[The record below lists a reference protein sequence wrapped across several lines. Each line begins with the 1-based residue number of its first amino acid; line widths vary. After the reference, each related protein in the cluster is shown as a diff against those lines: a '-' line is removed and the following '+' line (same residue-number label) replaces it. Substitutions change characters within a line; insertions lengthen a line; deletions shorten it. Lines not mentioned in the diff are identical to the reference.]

1 MQIKKRYSFALAK
14 MENKRALALL
24 FTSHVVSS
32 FAQGITMLSIP
43 WYFASIVNESVVFG
57 QVLAVATFTS
67 IFWSLFAGTLIDRYP
82 RKNIFWIASIVG
94 FLVLGLAGLYG
105 EIFQEAPIWLVAFI
119 FVFTFFGFNIHY
131 PNLYAFS
138 QQLAARGDYGRVN
151 SMIEVLGQSTNVLSG
166 AFGAILLSGTTA
178 GAIDFLGLQI
188 SFPFDIERWR
198 IWEIFL
204 LDASTYA
211 LAACIIPF
219 IKYVDQN
226 PLPID
231 LDKIAERFKR
241 GWRFL
246 MLNKQL
252 LVFGLSSYSIFVVL
266 LVEVQFLL
274 PIFVDNQ
281 LEAGADVYA
290 SSEVYFALG
299 SLFAGFLIQKLTRNL
314 APAKTVLL
322 LMLMAGAS
330 FVLVAFSKSILGFYL
345 FSVII
350 GFANAGTRITRVTFL
365 FNHIPNN
372 IIGRAN
378 SIFYIYNIA
387 SRGILITL
395 FAMPF
400 FSASNNII
408 WSYVI
413 SGCFVLVS
421 VVPLFAILSKLQDL
435 KIRTE

>member
-1 MQIKKRYSFALAK
+1 

-24 FTSHVVSS
+24 FSSHVVSS

-43 WYFASIVNESVVFG
+43 WYFASVVNQSVVFG
-57 QVLAVATFTS
+57 KVLAVATFIS

-82 RKNIFWIASIVG
+82 RKNIFWFASIVG
-94 FLVLGLAGLYG
+94 FIVLGCAGLYG
-105 EIFQEAPIWLVAFI
+105 ELHQEAPIWLVAFV

-138 QQLAARGDYGRVN
+138 QQLAAKGDYGRVN
-151 SMIEVLGQSTNVLSG
+151 SLIEVLGQGTNVLSG
-166 AFGAILLSGTTA
+166 AFGAILLSGTT
-178 GAIDFLGLQI
+178 GGSLNMMGLQI
-188 SFPFDIERWR
+188 SFPFEIEQWT

-219 IKYVDQN
+219 IKYVDHN

-231 LDKIAERFKR
+231 MEKILLRFKR
-241 GWRFL
+241 GWKFL
-246 MLNKQL
+246 TLNKEL
-252 LVFGLSSYSIFVVL
+252 LVFGLATYSIFVVL

-314 APAKTVLL
+314 APAKSILL
-322 LMLMAGAS
+322 LMFLAGVS
-330 FVLVAFSKSILGFYL
+330 FVVVAFSKSVVGFYL
-345 FSVII
+345 FSTLI
-350 GFANAGTRITRVTFL
+350 GFSNAGTRITRVTFL

-387 SRGILITL
+387 SRGLLLSL
-395 FAMPF
+395 FALPF
-400 FSASNNII
+400 FSASNNIVWCYGI
-408 WSYVI
+408 CGGFI
-413 SGCFVLVS
+413 LVS
-421 VVPLFAILSKLQDL
+421 IIPLVGVLPQLQTL

>member
-1 MQIKKRYSFALAK
+1 
-14 MENKRALALL
+14 
-24 FTSHVVSS
+24 
-32 FAQGITMLSIP
+32 
-43 WYFASIVNESVVFG
+43 
-57 QVLAVATFTS
+57 
-67 IFWSLFAGTLIDRYP
+67 
-82 RKNIFWIASIVG
+82 
-94 FLVLGLAGLYG
+94 
-105 EIFQEAPIWLVAFI
+105 
-119 FVFTFFGFNIHY
+119 
-131 PNLYAFS
+131 
-138 QQLAARGDYGRVN
+138 
-151 SMIEVLGQSTNVLSG
+151 MIEVLGQSTNVLSG
-166 AFGAILLSGTTA
+166 AFGAILLSGTV
-178 GAIDFLGLQI
+178 GGSLNMLGVQV
-188 SFPFDIERWR
+188 SFPFEIEQWT

-219 IKYVDQN
+219 IKYVDHN
-226 PLPID
+226 PLLID

-246 MLNKQL
+246 MLNKEL
-252 LVFGLSSYSIFVVL
+252 LVFGLSSYAVFVVL

-290 SSEVYFALG
+290 SSEVYFAFG
-299 SLFAGFLIQKLTRNL
+299 SLFAGFLIMKLTKNL
-314 APAKTVLL
+314 APAKTIVLMML
-322 LMLMAGAS
+322 LAGLS
-330 FVLVAFSKSILGFYL
+330 FVVIAFTKSIIGFYL
-345 FSVII
+345 FSVLI
-350 GFANAGTRITRVTFL
+350 GFTNAATRITRVTFL

-387 SRGILITL
+387 SRGVLITI

-413 SGCFVLVS
+413 SGSYILIS
-421 VVPLFAILSKLQDL
+421 VIPLFAVLPRLQTM

>member
-1 MQIKKRYSFALAK
+1 
-14 MENKRALALL
+14 MENKRALTLL

-43 WYFASIVNESVVFG
+43 WYFASIVNQSVVFG
-57 QVLAVATFTS
+57 KVLAVATFIS

-82 RKNIFWIASIVG
+82 RKNIFWIASVVG
-94 FLVLGLAGLYG
+94 FLVLGGAGLYG
-105 EIFQEAPIWLVAFI
+105 EINQEAPIWLVAAI

-166 AFGAILLSGTTA
+166 ALGAILLSGTTG
-178 GAIDFLGLQI
+178 GAIDLLGFQV
-188 SFPFDIERWR
+188 SFPFEIEQWR
-198 IWEIFL
+198 IWEVFL
-204 LDASTYA
+204 LDAFTYA
-211 LAACIIPF
+211 AAACIIPF
-219 IKYVDQN
+219 IKYVDAN

-231 LDKIAERFKR
+231 LDRIAERFKR

-246 MLNKQL
+246 MLNKEL
-252 LVFGLSSYSIFVVL
+252 LVFGLASYSIFVVL

-299 SLFAGFLIQKLTRNL
+299 SLFAGFLIMKLTRNL
-314 APAKTVLL
+314 APSKTIVL
-322 LMLMAGAS
+322 LMLAAGTS
-330 FVLVAFSKSILGFYL
+330 FVVVAFSKSIIGFYL
-345 FSVII
+345 FSVLI

-365 FNHIPNN
+365 FNHVPNN

-378 SIFYIYNIA
+378 SIFYVYNIT
-387 SRGILITL
+387 SRGLLLTI
-395 FAMPF
+395 FSMPF
-400 FSASNNII
+400 FSASNNIVY
-408 WSYVI
+408 SYI
-413 SGCFVLVS
+413 ICGGFILVS
-421 VVPLFAILSKLQDL
+421 VIPLFVALPRLQAL
-435 KIRTE
+435 KVRTE

>member
-1 MQIKKRYSFALAK
+1 
-14 MENKRALALL
+14 MENKRALSLL
-24 FTSHVVSS
+24 FASHVVSS

-43 WYFASIVNESVVFG
+43 WYFASIINETIVFG
-57 QVLAVATFTS
+57 QVLAFATFVS

-82 RKNIFWIASIVG
+82 RKNIFLIASLVG
-94 FLVLGLAGLYG
+94 FVVLGSAGLYG
-105 EIFQEAPIWLVAFI
+105 EIYQEAPIWLVAAI

-166 AFGAILLSGTTA
+166 AFGAVLLSGTA
-178 GAIDFLGLQI
+178 GGSLNMLGAHI
-188 SFPFDIERWR
+188 SFPFEIEQWT

-211 LAACIIPF
+211 VAACIIPF
-219 IKYVDQN
+219 IKYVDSN

-231 LDKIAERFKR
+231 LDRIVERFKR

-252 LVFGLSSYSIFVVL
+252 LVFGLASYSIFVVL

-299 SLFAGFLIQKLTRNL
+299 SLIAGFLTMKLTRNF
-314 APAKTVLL
+314 APAKTVVLMMLL
-322 LMLMAGAS
+322 AGVS
-330 FVLVAFSKSILGFYL
+330 FVVIAFTKSIIGFYL
-345 FSVII
+345 FSVLI
-350 GFANAGTRITRVTFL
+350 GFSNAATRITRVTFL

-378 SIFYIYNIA
+378 SIFYIFNIA
-387 SRGILITL
+387 SRGILITI

-400 FSASNNII
+400 FSESNNITWTYI
-408 WSYVI
+408 I
-413 SGCFVLVS
+413 SGIFILVS
-421 VVPLFAILSKLQDL
+421 TIPLILVLGKLTHL
-435 KIRTE
+435 KVNTDVS

>member
-1 MQIKKRYSFALAK
+1 MMGF
-14 MENKRALALL
+14 
-24 FTSHVVSS
+24 
-32 FAQGITMLSIP
+32 
-43 WYFASIVNESVVFG
+43 
-57 QVLAVATFTS
+57 QV
-67 IFWSLFAGTLIDRYP
+67 
-82 RKNIFWIASIVG
+82 
-94 FLVLGLAGLYG
+94 
-105 EIFQEAPIWLVAFI
+105 
-119 FVFTFFGFNIHY
+119 
-131 PNLYAFS
+131 
-138 QQLAARGDYGRVN
+138 
-151 SMIEVLGQSTNVLSG
+151 
-166 AFGAILLSGTTA
+166 
-178 GAIDFLGLQI
+178 
-188 SFPFDIERWR
+188 SFPFEIERWR

-219 IKYVDQN
+219 IKYVDHN

-231 LDKIAERFKR
+231 LDRIVERFKR

-246 MLNKQL
+246 MLNKEL

-299 SLFAGFLIQKLTRNL
+299 SLFAGFLIMRLTQNL
-314 APAKTVLL
+314 APAKTIVL
-322 LMLMAGAS
+322 LMLVAGTS
-330 FVLVAFSKSILGFYL
+330 FVVIAFTKSIIGFYL
-345 FSVII
+345 FSVLI

-387 SRGILITL
+387 SRGVLITL

-400 FSASNNII
+400 FSASNNIVF
-408 WSYVI
+408 SYI
-413 SGCFVLVS
+413 ICGTFVLIS
-421 VVPLFAILSKLQDL
+421 VIPLMAVVAKLDAM
-435 KIRTE
+435 KVRTE

>member
-1 MQIKKRYSFALAK
+1 
-14 MENKRALALL
+14 MENKRALTLL
-24 FTSHVVSS
+24 FTSHVISS

-57 QVLAVATFTS
+57 QVLAISTFIS

-82 RKNIFWIASIVG
+82 RKNIFWAASVAG
-94 FLVLGLAGLYG
+94 FIVLGAAGMYG
-105 EIFQEAPIWLVAFI
+105 VVNQDAPIWLVAFI

-166 AFGAILLSGTTA
+166 AFGAILLSGTTG
-178 GAIDFLGLQI
+178 GAVDLLGFQL
-188 SFPFDIERWR
+188 SFPFEIERWR

-219 IKYVDQN
+219 IKYVDID

-231 LDKIAERFKR
+231 MEKIVLRFKR

-246 MLNKQL
+246 MLNKDL
-252 LVFGLSSYSIFVVL
+252 LVFGLASYSIFVVL

-274 PIFVDNQ
+274 PLFVHNQ

-299 SLFAGFLIQKLTRNL
+299 SLAAGILIRKLTKNL
-314 APAKTVLL
+314 APAKSIVL
-322 LMLMAGAS
+322 LMLVAGTS
-330 FVLVAFSKSILGFYL
+330 FVVIAFTKSVLGFYL
-345 FSVII
+345 FSVLI
-350 GFANAGTRITRVTFL
+350 GFSNAGTRITRVTYL
-365 FNHIPNN
+365 FQHVPNN

-387 SRGILITL
+387 SRGILISIFSL
-395 FAMPF
+395 AF
-400 FSASNNII
+400 FSEGNNVI

-413 SGCFVLVS
+413 GGSFILVS
-421 VVPLFAILSKLQDL
+421 VIPLTMVLGNLDKL

>member
-1 MQIKKRYSFALAK
+1 
-14 MENKRALALL
+14 MENKRALSLL
-24 FTSHVVSS
+24 LTSHVVSS

-57 QVLAVATFTS
+57 KVLAVATFIS

-82 RKNIFWIASIVG
+82 RKNIFLIASVAG
-94 FLVLGLAGLYG
+94 FLVLAGAGLYG
-105 EIFQEAPIWLVAFI
+105 QINQEAPIWLVAFI

-138 QQLAARGDYGRVN
+138 QQLAARGDYGRIN
-151 SMIEVLGQSTNVLSG
+151 SMIEVMGQSTNVLSG
-166 AFGAILLSGTTA
+166 AMGAILLSGTT
-178 GAIDFLGLQI
+178 GGSLNILGLHI
-188 SFPFDIERWR
+188 SFPFEIAPWE
-198 IWEIFL
+198 IWEIFQL
-204 LDASTYA
+204 NAITYV

-219 IKYVDQN
+219 IKYIDHN

-231 LDKIAERFKR
+231 MERITERFSR

-252 LVFGLSSYSIFVVL
+252 LVFGLASYSIFVVL

-299 SLFAGFLIQKLTRNL
+299 SLFAGFLIVKLTRNL

-322 LMLMAGAS
+322 MMLIAGTS
-330 FVLVAFSKSILGFYL
+330 FVVIAFSKSILGFYL
-345 FSVII
+345 FSMLI
-350 GFANAGTRITRVTFL
+350 GFTNAATRITRVTFL

-378 SIFYIYNIA
+378 SIFYIFNIA
-387 SRGILITL
+387 SRGLFITL
-395 FAMPF
+395 FSMPF
-400 FSASNNII
+400 FSESNNII
-408 WSYVI
+408 YSFMIGGGFILLSVI
-413 SGCFVLVS
+413 PLAIVL
-421 VVPLFAILSKLQDL
+421 PRLQNMT
-435 KIRTE
+435 IRTENVVLTESDSNE

>member
-1 MQIKKRYSFALAK
+1 
-14 MENKRALALL
+14 MENKRALTLL
-24 FTSHVVSS
+24 FTSHVISS

-57 QVLAVATFTS
+57 QVLAVSTFIS

-82 RKNIFWIASIVG
+82 RKNIFLAASAVG
-94 FLVLGLAGLYG
+94 FVVLGLAGLYG
-105 EIFQEAPIWLVAFI
+105 VVDQSAPIWLVAFI

-151 SMIEVLGQSTNVLSG
+151 SLIEVLGQSTNVLSG
-166 AFGAILLSGTTA
+166 AFGAVLLSGTSG
-178 GAIDFLGLQI
+178 GAVDLMGLQL
-188 SFPFDIERWR
+188 SFPFEIEAWN

-204 LDASTYA
+204 LDAGTYA

-219 IKYVDQN
+219 ISF
-226 PLPID
+226 ID
-231 LDKIAERFKR
+231 LDPLPVDMEKIIVRFKR

-246 MLNKQL
+246 MLNKDL
-252 LVFGLSSYSIFVVL
+252 LVFGLASYSIFVVL

-274 PIFVDNQ
+274 PIFVNNQ

-299 SLFAGFLIQKLTRNL
+299 SLFAGLMIRRFTRNF
-314 APAKTVLL
+314 APARSIVL
-322 LMLMAGAS
+322 LMLVAGIS
-330 FVLVAFSKSILGFYL
+330 FVVIAFTKSVLGFYL
-345 FSVII
+345 FSVLI
-350 GFANAGTRITRVTFL
+350 GFSNAGTRITRVTYL
-365 FNHIPNN
+365 FQHVPNN

-378 SIFYIYNIA
+378 SIFYICNIA
-387 SRGILITL
+387 SRGILISIFSL
-395 FAMPF
+395 PF

-413 SGCFVLVS
+413 GGGFILFSVIPLMMVLND
-421 VVPLFAILSKLQDL
+421 LEKL

>member
-1 MQIKKRYSFALAK
+1 
-14 MENKRALALL
+14 MENKRALAFLL
-24 FTSHVVSS
+24 SSHVVSS
-32 FAQGITMLSIP
+32 FAQGINMLSIP
-43 WYFASIVNESVVFG
+43 WYFATIVNESVVFG
-57 QVLAVATFTS
+57 KVLAVATFIS

-82 RKNIFWIASIVG
+82 RKNIFLIVSIVG
-94 FLVLGLAGLYG
+94 FLVLAGTGLYG
-105 EIFQEAPIWLVAFI
+105 EINQEAPIWLVAFI

-138 QQLAARGDYGRVN
+138 QQLAARGDYGRIN
-151 SMIEVLGQSTNVLSG
+151 SMIEVMGQSTNVLSG
-166 AFGAILLSGTTA
+166 AMGAILLSGTT
-178 GAIDFLGLQI
+178 GGSLNILGLHI
-188 SFPFDIERWR
+188 SFPFEIAPWE
-198 IWEIFL
+198 IWEIFQL
-204 LDASTYA
+204 NAITYA

-219 IKYVDQN
+219 IKYVDNN

-231 LDKIAERFKR
+231 MERIAERFSR

-252 LVFGLSSYSIFVVL
+252 LVFGLASYSIFVVL

-290 SSEVYFALG
+290 SSEVYFAIG
-299 SLFAGFLIQKLTRNL
+299 SLLAGFLIMKLTRSL

-322 LMLMAGAS
+322 MMLIAGTS
-330 FVLVAFSKSILGFYL
+330 FVVIAFSKSIIGFYL
-345 FSVII
+345 FSMLI
-350 GFANAGTRITRVTFL
+350 GFTNAATRITRVTFL

-372 IIGRAN
+372 IIGRVN

-395 FAMPF
+395 FSMPF

-408 WSYVI
+408 YSFIIGGSFILISVI
-413 SGCFVLVS
+413 
-421 VVPLFAILSKLQDL
+421 PLFIVLPRLQNMT
-435 KIRTE
+435 IRTESAVLTESDIKN

>member
-1 MQIKKRYSFALAK
+1 
-14 MENKRALALL
+14 
-24 FTSHVVSS
+24 
-32 FAQGITMLSIP
+32 MLSIP

-57 QVLAVATFTS
+57 QVLAIATFIS

-82 RKNIFWIASIVG
+82 RKNIFWIASVIG
-94 FLVLGLAGLYG
+94 FIVLGLAGIYG
-105 EIFQEAPIWLVAFI
+105 EINQEAPIWLVAFI

-151 SMIEVLGQSTNVLSG
+151 SMIEILGQSTNVLSG
-166 AFGAILLSGTTA
+166 AFGAILLSGTTG
-178 GAIDFLGLQI
+178 GAIDLLGFQATI
-188 SFPFDIERWR
+188 PFEIEQWT

-211 LAACIIPF
+211 IAACIIPF
-219 IKYVDQN
+219 IKYVDVN

-231 LDKIAERFKR
+231 MEAIVVRFKR
-241 GWRFL
+241 GWSFL
-246 MLNKQL
+246 MMNKEL
-252 LVFGLSSYSIFVVL
+252 LVFGLASYSIFVVL

-299 SLFAGFLIQKLTRNL
+299 SLFAGVMIRKLTKNF
-314 APAKTVLL
+314 APSKSVVM
-322 LMLMAGAS
+322 LMLLAGIS
-330 FVLVAFSKSILGFYL
+330 FVVVAFSKSIIGFYL
-345 FSVII
+345 FSVLI
-350 GFANAGTRITRVTFL
+350 GFSNAGTRITRVTFL
-365 FNHIPNN
+365 FNHVPNN

-387 SRGILITL
+387 SRGILITI

-400 FSASNNII
+400 FSESNNITWTYI
-408 WSYVI
+408 I
-413 SGCFVLVS
+413 SGIFILVS
-421 VVPLFAILSKLQDL
+421 VVPLLATLSKLQAM

>member
-1 MQIKKRYSFALAK
+1 
-14 MENKRALALL
+14 
-24 FTSHVVSS
+24 
-32 FAQGITMLSIP
+32 MLSIP
-43 WYFASIVNESVVFG
+43 WYFASIINETIVFG
-57 QVLAVATFTS
+57 QVLAFATFVS

-82 RKNIFWIASIVG
+82 RKNIFLIASLVG
-94 FLVLGLAGLYG
+94 FVVLGSAGLYG
-105 EIFQEAPIWLVAFI
+105 EIYQEAPIWLVAAI

-166 AFGAILLSGTTA
+166 AFGAVLLSGTA
-178 GAIDFLGLQI
+178 GGSLNMLGAHI
-188 SFPFDIERWR
+188 SFPFEIEQWT

-211 LAACIIPF
+211 VAACIIPF
-219 IKYVDQN
+219 IKYVDSN

-231 LDKIAERFKR
+231 LDRIVERFKR

-252 LVFGLSSYSIFVVL
+252 LVFGLASYSIFVVL

-299 SLFAGFLIQKLTRNL
+299 SLIAGFLTMKLTRNF
-314 APAKTVLL
+314 APAKTVVLMMLL
-322 LMLMAGAS
+322 AGVS
-330 FVLVAFSKSILGFYL
+330 FVVIAFTKSIIGFYL
-345 FSVII
+345 FSVLI
-350 GFANAGTRITRVTFL
+350 GFSNAATRITRVTFL

-378 SIFYIYNIA
+378 SIFYIFNIA
-387 SRGILITL
+387 SRGILITI

-400 FSASNNII
+400 FSESNNITWTYI
-408 WSYVI
+408 I
-413 SGCFVLVS
+413 SGIFILVS
-421 VVPLFAILSKLQDL
+421 TIPLILVLGKLTHL
-435 KIRTE
+435 KVNTDVS

>member
-1 MQIKKRYSFALAK
+1 
-14 MENKRALALL
+14 MENKRALTLL
-24 FTSHVVSS
+24 FASHVVSS

-43 WYFASIVNESVVFG
+43 WYFASIVDESVVFG
-57 QVLAVATFTS
+57 QVLAISTFIS
-67 IFWSLFAGTLIDRYP
+67 IFWTLFAGTLIDRYP
-82 RKNIFWIASIVG
+82 RKNIFWIASVIG
-94 FLVLGLAGLYG
+94 FIVLGAAGVYG
-105 EIFQEAPIWLVAFI
+105 EVNQEAPIWLVAFI

-151 SMIEVLGQSTNVLSG
+151 SMIEILGQSTNVLSG
-166 AFGAILLSGTTA
+166 AFGAILLSGTTG
-178 GAIDFLGLQI
+178 GAIDMLGFQI
-188 SFPFDIERWR
+188 SFPFEIERWR
-198 IWEIFL
+198 IWEVFL

-211 LAACIIPF
+211 VAACIIPF
-219 IKYVDQN
+219 IKYVDVN

-231 LDKIAERFKR
+231 MERIVIRFKR

-246 MLNKQL
+246 MLNKEL
-252 LVFGLSSYSIFVVL
+252 LVFGLASYSIFVVL

-299 SLFAGFLIQKLTRNL
+299 SLFAGFMIRKLTKDL
-314 APAKTVLL
+314 PPTKTIIA
-322 LMLMAGAS
+322 LMLLAGIS
-330 FVLVAFSKSILGFYL
+330 FVTIAFSKSILGFYL
-345 FSVII
+345 FSVLI
-350 GFANAGTRITRVTFL
+350 GFSNAGTRITRVTFL
-365 FNHIPNN
+365 FNHVPNN

-378 SIFYIYNIA
+378 SIFYIYNIT
-387 SRGILITL
+387 SRGILISL
-395 FAMPF
+395 FALPF

-413 SGCFVLVS
+413 CGAFILVS
-421 VVPLFAILSKLQDL
+421 AVPLMAVIKQLQSL
-435 KIRTE
+435 KVKTE

>member
-1 MQIKKRYSFALAK
+1 
-14 MENKRALALL
+14 MENKRALSLL
-24 FTSHVVSS
+24 FASHVISS
-32 FAQGITMLSIP
+32 FAQGITMMAIP
-43 WYFASIVNESVVFG
+43 WYFATIVHESVVFG
-57 QVLAVATFTS
+57 KVLAVATFIS

-94 FLVLGLAGLYG
+94 FVVLGGAGMYG
-105 EIFQEAPIWLVAFI
+105 QQMQEMPLWLVGFV

-166 AFGAILLSGTTA
+166 ALGAILLTGTD
-178 GAIDFLGLQI
+178 GGSLDILGFQVV
-188 SFPFDIERWR
+188 FPFEIARWR

-211 LAACIIPF
+211 IAACIIPF
-219 IKYVDQN
+219 IKYVDAN

-231 LDKIAERFKR
+231 MERVVERFKR

-246 MLNKQL
+246 LLNREL
-252 LVFGLSSYSIFVVL
+252 LIFGLATYSIFVVL
-266 LVEVQFLL
+266 LVEVQYLL

-299 SLFAGFLIQKLTRNL
+299 SLAAGFLIQKLTRNF
-314 APAKTVLL
+314 APAKTI
-322 LMLMAGAS
+322 LMMMLVAGSS
-330 FVLVAFSKSILGFYL
+330 FVLVAFSKSIIGFYL
-345 FSVII
+345 FSALI
-350 GFANAGTRITRVTFL
+350 GFTNAGTRITRVTFL
-365 FNHIPNN
+365 FNHVPNN

-378 SIFYIYNIA
+378 SIFYVYNITG
-387 SRGILITL
+387 RGLLLTL
-395 FAMPF
+395 FALPF

-408 WSYVI
+408 WAYVI
-413 SGCFVLVS
+413 SGSFILVS
-421 VVPLFAILSKLQDL
+421 VIPLMMILGRLEAMR
-435 KIRTE
+435 IRTE

>member
-1 MQIKKRYSFALAK
+1 

-43 WYFASIVNESVVFG
+43 WYFASVVNESVVFG
-57 QVLAVATFTS
+57 QVLAIATFIS

-82 RKNIFWIASIVG
+82 RKNIFLIASIVG
-94 FLVLGLAGLYG
+94 FFVLGLAGLYG
-105 EIFQEAPIWLVAFI
+105 EINQEAPIWLVAFI

-138 QQLAARGDYGRVN
+138 QQLAARGDYGKVN
-151 SMIEVLGQSTNVLSG
+151 SMIEILGQSTNVLSG
-166 AFGAILLSGTTA
+166 AFGAVLLSGTTG
-178 GAIDFLGLQI
+178 GAIDLLGLEV
-188 SFPFDIERWR
+188 SFPFKIEQWT
-198 IWEIFL
+198 ICEIFL

-219 IKYVDQN
+219 ISYTDIN

-231 LDKIAERFKR
+231 MERISERFKR

-246 MLNKQL
+246 MMNKEL
-252 LVFGLSSYSIFVVL
+252 LVFGLASYSIFVVL

-299 SLFAGFLIQKLTRNL
+299 SLFSGFMIRRLTRNL
-314 APAKTVLL
+314 APAKSILL
-322 LMLMAGAS
+322 LMILAGVS
-330 FVLVAFSKSILGFYL
+330 FIVIAFSKSIIGFYL
-345 FSVII
+345 FSVLI
-350 GFANAGTRITRVTFL
+350 GFSNAGARITRVTFL
-365 FNHIPNN
+365 FNHVPNN

-378 SIFYIYNIA
+378 SIFYIYNIS
-387 SRGILITL
+387 SRGILISL
-395 FAMPF
+395 FALPF
-400 FSASNNII
+400 FSESNNVTYTYII
-408 WSYVI
+408 CGAFI
-413 SGCFVLVS
+413 LVS
-421 VVPLFAILSKLQDL
+421 VVPLLSVLGKLDRLQV
-435 KIRTE
+435 KTV